1 MDEPPRRLL
10 CLPYECQLHIL
21 SFCSLSGL
29 SATVS
34 TCREL
39 SKIFDDD
46 SLWQKLFVTVWGAS
60 PEEVDGTRTAAGA
73 LDDDAHQG
81 AGARAAFKRTLDDY
95 CTSCHFKAHSVNT
108 CRWLR
113 TVDGGKGAEGG
124 SEGDKGA
131 EDPAD
136 DDARGSVFA
145 AAERALAAMVSAA
158 ADAAADAPGS
168 AAAGPAPLSASDAQR
183 ALEAQAALDALTAEA
198 AAIGVVVPSDQGDD
212 QGDDQG
218 ADQGDDQGD
227 DQGATQGAAAIPA
240 AAIPAAAIPAAPS
253 PSLASQLSSV
263 SVDDVSLAGAKSKGT
278 DSARMGTAQSASA
291 SQMAAEAAG
300 RIEIDH
306 QVIEWNGREDQT
318 NGNTVGVAESI
329 LPSFLWQLGDGVSC
343 AYFEIDVLDA
353 GMHAYIAIGWSRLDY
368 HIHNKQPG
376 WGQDS
381 YGYHGDDG
389 LAYHA
394 GGFGRKFAE
403 PFGSGSK
410 VGTGLLLP
418 KDQNEDGAIFFTLNG
433 ELIGVPFAQVR
444 SPRRLV
450 PSVGLHSPRER
461 VRLRFG
467 ASPSDLLDASPPS
480 PPSPFDFPIETLS
493 SGGGA
498 AIRSNPQ
505 HPLSPDVA
513 TPFLQC
519 VRQRIFFF
527 QRRAQADT
535 PPQGAAARALPAG
548 ARADAAAAPVGGQR
562 HLRLPGHRGGGE
574 FFFDHIIFMH
584 AFIHLRDISY
594 LVIEEEVSNLFD
606 HYFMHAFI
614 HLRDISTYLVI
625 EEASNLF
632 DHHFMQYIYSFARH
646 LRLPRH

>member
-81 AGARAAFKRTLDDY
+81 AGARAAFKRTLHDY

-124 SEGDKGA
+124 SEGGKGA

-198 AAIGVVVPSDQGDD
+198 AAIGVVVPSDQGAN
-212 QGDDQG
+212 QG
-218 ADQGDDQGD
+218 ADQGANQGADQGAN
-227 DQGATQGAAAIPA
+227 QGATQGAAAIPA

-418 KDQNEDGAIFFTLNG
+418 KEQNEDGAIFFTLNG

-480 PPSPFDFPIETLS
+480 PPSPFDFPIETLTC
-493 SGGGA
+493 GGGA

-513 TPFLQC
+513 TPFLPC
-519 VRQRIFFF
+519 VRHRILFFSAELK
-527 QRRAQADT
+527 RI
-535 PPQGAAARALPAG
+535 
-548 ARADAAAAPVGGQR
+548 
-562 HLRLPGHRGGGE
+562 LRLKEQPPAHCPPELVPTLQLLPWGVRDIFAYLVIE
-574 FFFDHIIFMH
+574 EEVSLFFDHYFMH
-584 AFIHLRDISY
+584 AFIYLRDISY
-594 LVIEEEVSNLFD
+594 LVIEEE
-606 HYFMHAFI
+606 
-614 HLRDISTYLVI
+614 
-625 EEASNLF
+625 E
-632 DHHFMQYIYSFARH
+632 
-646 LRLPRH
+646 